1 MTYTATASGP
11 RIGPKTRVLLVVGL
25 ALACFL
31 VSMVADAPAA
41 WAAPVINDAGPA
53 GTAHIILRPLNATT
67 LQLEYHFVNTQG
79 ALTTYVELSPVG
91 LDSKSTI
98 YTYGGPKA
106 DQIVHYNYRPG
117 EQVSVGVH
125 VKYLM
130 SVGVQDNSAN
140 PYIVSYP
147 R

>member
-1 MTYTATASGP
+1 LGRRREYSSRSGWRWPASWSAWGRTLRRPGPLRRSTTSARPGP
-11 RIGPKTRVLLVVGL
+11 RTSP
-25 ALACFL
+25 
-31 VSMVADAPAA
+31 
-41 WAAPVINDAGPA
+41 
-53 GTAHIILRPLNATT
+53 LRPLNATT
-67 LQLEYHFVNTQG
+67 PQLEHHFVNTQG

-91 LDSKSTI
+91 LDSKSPI

-106 DQIVHYNYRPG
+106 DQIVHYNYRPRG
-117 EQVSVGVH
+117 QVSVGVH